1 MSEPQPQVLDTSYR
15 VVPDFF
21 RCGSFCLLFSS
32 GGKSNENY
40 TAALKTS
47 LKEILSFKDG
57 DFIEKSCS
65 NLSARS
71 YRNAAK
77 YCTVS
82 RLDRGTALESTAKI
96 LLSHMLKEGRAYR
109 ADNGRY
115 YINQEIQNGA
125 DDTLSRCIWVLLD
138 FIEQVEYHTAGE
150 FPVEVLCFANG
161 QLYEI
166 VPIPRGKET
175 MLCQLLRL
183 PQKDAGK
190 RLVVVDDAEQ
200 IDALDIPHTAGFC
213 TVAAD
218 GTVSYYRKEADI

>member
-1 MSEPQPQVLDTSYR
+1 MKNR
-15 VVPDFF
+15 VAIYQREATEMLQNIAQYPGLTEEQLCRFF
-21 RCGSFCLLFSS
+21 P
-32 GGKSNENY
+32 
-40 TAALKTS
+40 
-47 LKEILSFKDG
+47 
-57 DFIEKSCS
+57 EK
-65 NLSARS
+65 
-71 YRNAAK
+71 
-77 YCTVS
+77 
-82 RLDRGTALESTAKI
+82 ESTAKI

-161 QLYEI
+161 QL
-166 VPIPRGKET
+166 
-175 MLCQLLRL
+175 RL

-218 GTVSYYRKEADI
+218 GTVSYYRKEAGI

>member
-1 MSEPQPQVLDTSYR
+1 MKNR
-15 VVPDFF
+15 VAIYQREATEMLQNIAQYPGLTEEQLCRFF
-21 RCGSFCLLFSS
+21 P
-32 GGKSNENY
+32 
-40 TAALKTS
+40 
-47 LKEILSFKDG
+47 
-57 DFIEKSCS
+57 EK
-65 NLSARS
+65 
-71 YRNAAK
+71 
-77 YCTVS
+77 
-82 RLDRGTALESTAKI
+82 ESTAKI

-183 PQKDAGK
+183 PQK
-190 RLVVVDDAEQ
+190 LSL
-200 IDALDIPHTAGFC
+200 IHI
-213 TVAAD
+213 
-218 GTVSYYRKEADI
+218 

>member
-1 MSEPQPQVLDTSYR
+1 MLQNIAQYPGLTEEQLCC
-15 VVPDFF
+15 FF
-21 RCGSFCLLFSS
+21 P
-32 GGKSNENY
+32 E
-40 TAALKTS
+40 
-47 LKEILSFKDG
+47 KESM
-57 DFIEKSCS
+57 
-65 NLSARS
+65 
-71 YRNAAK
+71 
-77 YCTVS
+77 
-82 RLDRGTALESTAKI
+82 AKI

-200 IDALDIPHTAGFC
+200 IDALDIPHAAGFC
-213 TVAAD
+213 TVVAD
-218 GTVSYYRKEADI
+218 GTVSYYRKEADV

>member
-1 MSEPQPQVLDTSYR
+1 MSEPQVLDTSYR

-47 LKEILSFKDG
+47 LKKILSFKDG

-77 YCTVS
+77 YAQYPGLTEEQLC
-82 RLDRGTALESTAKI
+82 RFFPEKESTAKI

-109 ADNGRY
+109 ADQWPVLHKPRDS
-115 YINQEIQNGA
+115 ER
-125 DDTLSRCIWVLLD
+125 SR
-138 FIEQVEYHTAGE
+138 
-150 FPVEVLCFANG
+150 
-161 QLYEI
+161 
-166 VPIPRGKET
+166 
-175 MLCQLLRL
+175 
-183 PQKDAGK
+183 
-190 RLVVVDDAEQ
+190 
-200 IDALDIPHTAGFC
+200 
-213 TVAAD
+213 
-218 GTVSYYRKEADI
+218 